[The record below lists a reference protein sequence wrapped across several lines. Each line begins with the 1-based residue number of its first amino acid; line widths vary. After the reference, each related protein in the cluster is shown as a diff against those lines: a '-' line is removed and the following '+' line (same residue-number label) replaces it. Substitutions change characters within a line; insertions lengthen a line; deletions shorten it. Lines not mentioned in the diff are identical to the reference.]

1 MTKRRKNYLLTSVLS
16 IAFIGYLI
24 LLVKLIMFK
33 MGSFD
38 FDYMFKSLAYNLN
51 HPDRFTTYLEY
62 RMNWIPFHEIN
73 ENIRDI
79 IEDQSMRG
87 FLNFAG
93 NIVAFIPLGFM
104 LPILFGPKKAG
115 FTRVLIISIL
125 LSASF
130 ELLQLITS
138 MGACDIDDVIL
149 NTSGGVIGYLL
160 FLLGKS
166 TVKFLTQSSVKVK
179 DQMMM
184 ENAIL
189 SKNDN

>member
-1 MTKRRKNYLLTSVLS
+1 MTKLRENYLLRSVLS
-16 IAFIGYLI
+16 IAFISYLM

-51 HPDRFTTYLEY
+51 HLDRFTTYLDY
-62 RMNWIPFHEIN
+62 RMNLIPFREISG
-73 ENIRDI
+73 NIRSI
-79 IEDQSMRG
+79 IEYQSMTG
-87 FLNFAG
+87 FLNFVG

-104 LPILFGPKKAG
+104 LPILFGTNKAG
-115 FTRVLIISIL
+115 FTRVLIISL
-125 LSASF
+125 ALSAGF

-160 FLLGKS
+160 FLLGRS
-166 TVKFLTQSSVKVK
+166 LVQLFNQPNVLHK
-179 DQMMM
+179 DKMKM
-184 ENAIL
+184 ESARL
-189 SKNDN
+189 SKN